1 MGIQLKKINLNE
13 AIGKLDDKMIE
24 MAIETD
30 NVEKLKELKQIEK
43 QKVKEKIINYF
54 VFWTSSFAVVI
65 LGIFIINSMNYNN
78 VVQIPNPI
86 VSIDSLNELSN
97 YLGLSTEKFDFKEI
111 KNINKYQNEIF
122 GEIIYKDDS
131 TLRIS
136 KGKSDNS
143 GIYGSALVEETVI
156 NNVEVQIYSLEK
168 IEYATWQKDGYSYS
182 YRKSNDENIKDIIK
196 KIIGE

>member
-1 MGIQLKKINLNE
+1 MKKINLNE

-43 QKVKEKIINYF
+43 QKAKEKIINYF

-97 YLGLSTEKFDFKEI
+97 YLGLSTENFDFKEI
-111 KNINKYQNEIF
+111 KKINKYQNEIF

-143 GIYGSALVEETVI
+143 GIYGSSLVEETVI

>member
-1 MGIQLKKINLNE
+1 MKKINLNE

>member
-1 MGIQLKKINLNE
+1 MKKINLNE

-43 QKVKEKIINYF
+43 QKVKEKKINYF

-97 YLGLSTEKFDFKEI
+97 YLGLSTENFDFKEI
-111 KNINKYQNEIF
+111 KKINKYQNEIF

-143 GIYGSALVEETVI
+143 GIYGSSLVEEIII

-168 IEYATWQKDGYSYS
+168 IEYATWQKGGYSYS

>member
-1 MGIQLKKINLNE
+1 MKKINLNE

-30 NVEKLKELKQIEK
+30 NIEKLKELKQIEK
-43 QKVKEKIINYF
+43 QKTKEKIINCLA
-54 VFWTSSFAVVI
+54 FWTSSFAVVI

-97 YLGLSTEKFDFKEI
+97 YLGLSTKDFDFKEI
-111 KNINKYQNEIF
+111 KSINKYQNEIF
-122 GEIIYKDDS
+122 GEVIYKDDS

-136 KGKSDNS
+136 RGKSDNS
-143 GIYGSALVEETVI
+143 GIYGSSLVEETII
-156 NNVEVQIYSLEK
+156 NNVEVKIYSCGK
-168 IEYATWQKDGYSYS
+168 TEYATWQKDGYSYS
-182 YRKSNDENIKDIIK
+182 YRKSSEENIKDIIK
-196 KIIGE
+196 KIVGE

>member
-1 MGIQLKKINLNE
+1 MKKINLNE

-111 KNINKYQNEIF
+111 KKINKYQNEIF

-143 GIYGSALVEETVI
+143 GIYGSSLVEETVI

>member
-1 MGIQLKKINLNE
+1 MKKINLNE

-54 VFWTSSFAVVI
+54 VFWISSFAVVI

-97 YLGLSTEKFDFKEI
+97 YLGLSAEKFDFKEI
-111 KNINKYQNEIF
+111 KKINKYQNEIF

-143 GIYGSALVEETVI
+143 GIYGSSLVEETII

>member
-1 MGIQLKKINLNE
+1 MKKINLNE

-143 GIYGSALVEETVI
+143 GIYGSSLVGKTII

-168 IEYATWQKDGYSYS
+168 IEYAIWQKDGYSYS